1 MAEGLKRWNVFQLHV
16 TLLRLRESQSTFH
29 RFLLPLAT
37 ATPKSQVTVSSIAK
51 EPPLQPSFPGMLKKA
66 EMCC

>member
-29 RFLLPLAT
+29 RFLLPLAM

-51 EPPLQPSFPGMLKKA
+51 EPPLA
-66 EMCC
+66 T